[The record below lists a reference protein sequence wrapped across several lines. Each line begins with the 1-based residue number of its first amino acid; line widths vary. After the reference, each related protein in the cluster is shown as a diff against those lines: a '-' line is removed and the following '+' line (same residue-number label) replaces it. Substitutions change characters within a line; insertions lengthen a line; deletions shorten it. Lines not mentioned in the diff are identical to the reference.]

1 MAGRALRS
9 SLQAGAAVSACV
21 LSLAFSSCGNGD
33 GAEPGDGS
41 QAAREY
47 RIGMCLSMTED
58 TPFFVSLVQG
68 ARESA
73 DRLGVTLEVA
83 YAADSL
89 ELQISQMRDFVAR
102 DVDAILLNPVSDGIA
117 GEVEQTCSQGV
128 PIITIDRRAPGDCIL
143 CHIASDN
150 VAGGRMAGGYLAEAL
165 HRQGRVVEIMGT
177 EGSSAA
183 ADRGRGFS
191 EAIDSYP
198 DIEVVARITA
208 DFSRDQAAAAF
219 GRLLETGSGVDAVF
233 AHNDD
238 MILGAIQAAGAA
250 GAADTILFVGFD
262 AISEA
267 ILAVETGEL
276 LATVAQ
282 MPEEM
287 GRLGIETAVE
297 HLEGNP
303 IPDSI
308 IVDLALI
315 VR

>member
-1 MAGRALRS
+1 MAGRTLRS
-9 SLQAGAAVSACV
+9 SLQAGAALSACV
-21 LSLAFSSCGNGD
+21 LSLAISSCGNND
-33 GAEPGDGS
+33 RTEPGADS
-41 QAAREY
+41 TAAREY
-47 RIGMCLSMTED
+47 RIGMSLSMSEE
-58 TPFFVSLVQG
+58 TPFFVSLVEG

-89 ELQISQMRDFVAR
+89 ELQISQMRDFVDR
-102 DVDAILLNPVSDGIA
+102 GVDLILLNPVSDGIA
-117 GEVEQTCSQGV
+117 GEVEQTSARGV

-165 HRQGRVVEIMGT
+165 HRQGRVVEIIGT

-191 EAIDSYP
+191 EAIASYP

-208 DFSRDQAAAAF
+208 DFSRDRAAAAF
-219 GRLLETGSGVDAVF
+219 GLLLESGTAMDAVF

-238 MILGAIQAAGAA
+238 MILGAIQAARDA

-262 AISEA
+262 AINEA
-267 ILAVETGEL
+267 ILAVETGDL

-282 MPEEM
+282 MPAEM
-287 GRLGIETAVE
+287 GRLGIETAFE

-303 IPDSI
+303 VPDSI